1 VIKEKELT
9 KVKNRANENVLFH
22 LYKTEQEKITLCLI
36 RMIMKM
42 IHAKI
47 FVQFARR
54 SFLTNRQRTSEQQRR
69 AISDFGRQKLDNE
82 ENVL

>member
-9 KVKNRANENVLFH
+9 KVKNRANKNVLFH
-22 LYKTEQEKITLCLI
+22 LYKTEQ
-36 RMIMKM
+36 

-47 FVQFARR
+47 FEQFARR

-69 AISDFGRQKLDNE
+69 AVSVFGQQKLDNE